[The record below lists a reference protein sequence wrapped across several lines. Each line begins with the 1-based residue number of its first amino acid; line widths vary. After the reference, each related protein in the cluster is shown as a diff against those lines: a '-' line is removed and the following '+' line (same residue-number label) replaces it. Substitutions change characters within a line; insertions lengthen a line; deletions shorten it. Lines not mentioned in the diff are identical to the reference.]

1 VSNIYNDKNILNEYL
16 LIKNIFIL
24 DACVI
29 DKVDK
34 SIVYLTYIM
43 INKFYLNIFLN
54 LNNCLEFDLYIYI

>member
-1 VSNIYNDKNILNEYL
+1 MSNIYNDKNILNEYL